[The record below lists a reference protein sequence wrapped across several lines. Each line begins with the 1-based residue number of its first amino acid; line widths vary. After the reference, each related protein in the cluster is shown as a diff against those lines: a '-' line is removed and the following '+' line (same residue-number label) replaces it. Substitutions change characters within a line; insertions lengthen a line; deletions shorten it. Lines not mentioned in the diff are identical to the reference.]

1 MFSIHCQKNPISNF
15 WYCEDVFSESLE
27 VVEKPLMQQA
37 TELIDSVLME
47 SYGYLPKIISIL
59 FDHNELFEPDV
70 ILKYKEQSNDGYLYE
85 STQVMKRETNYTY
98 KVWLCPYIT
107 SLYRQPPEVLHI
119 LITEIPED
127 A

>member
-1 MFSIHCQKNPISNF
+1 
-15 WYCEDVFSESLE
+15 
-27 VVEKPLMQQA
+27 MQQA